1 MAEGREGRHYTVA
14 IAAAYLP
21 ISIHLSLCSLS
32 RRTIDSRT
40 DIFMVEQW
48 GARLMSRQGG
58 GKGKKGK
65 VEEEE
70 RTSGEVD
77 GEGDD
82 SIDKEKM
89 EKGRGREREERFD
102 VNRSIVIR
110 VNRLPLSSTAPD
122 GLRTQ
127 STIRIVVLYS
137 QSGRGMSTILRNR

>member
-1 MAEGREGRHYTVA
+1 
-14 IAAAYLP
+14 
-21 ISIHLSLCSLS
+21 
-32 RRTIDSRT
+32 
-40 DIFMVEQW
+40 
-48 GARLMSRQGG
+48 MSRQGG
-58 GKGKKGK
+58 GKKEKK
-65 VEEEE
+65 VEE

-77 GEGDD
+77 REGDD

-89 EKGRGREREERFD
+89 EKGREREREERFD

-137 QSGRGMSTILRNR
+137 PSGRGPKQRLQSCATGNLPRSPLHNSERLP

>member
-1 MAEGREGRHYTVA
+1 MGLIIFNNGSLPRTTSALEWLKGRGRGPAGATPLL
-14 IAAAYLP
+14 AAAYLP

-58 GKGKKGK
+58 GKKEKK
-65 VEEEE
+65 VEE

-77 GEGDD
+77 REGDD

-89 EKGRGREREERFD
+89 EKGRERERE
-102 VNRSIVIR
+102 RSDSTSTGAS
-110 VNRLPLSSTAPD
+110 LSE
-122 GLRTQ
+122 
-127 STIRIVVLYS
+127 
-137 QSGRGMSTILRNR
+137 